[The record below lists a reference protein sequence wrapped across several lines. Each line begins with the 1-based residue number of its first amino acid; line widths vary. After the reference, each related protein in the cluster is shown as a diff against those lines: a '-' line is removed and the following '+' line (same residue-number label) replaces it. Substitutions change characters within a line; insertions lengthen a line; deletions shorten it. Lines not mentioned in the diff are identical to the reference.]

1 VIFQIVSIA
10 EDIEKYPH
18 ATLCLSTPLGRI
30 SPMSVRSTSTSGS
43 LAIAVA
49 LLSTL
54 PITASQAY
62 TSEQQQL
69 CTGDALRLCSS
80 EIPDVDRITACMARQ
95 RAALSE
101 GCRAV
106 FRAEPASPA
115 TNVSYSGASK
125 ASGRAMQRAAP
136 NAGD

>member
-1 VIFQIVSIA
+1 
-10 EDIEKYPH
+10 
-18 ATLCLSTPLGRI
+18 
-30 SPMSVRSTSTSGS
+30 MSVRSASTSGS

-49 LLSTL
+49 LLSSL
-54 PITASQAY
+54 SITSSQAY
-62 TSEQQQL
+62 TSDQQQL

-80 EIPDVDRITACMARQ
+80 EIPDVGRITACMARQ
-95 RAALSE
+95 RSALSE

-115 TNVSYSGASK
+115 TNVSYSGATK
-125 ASGRAMQRAAP
+125 PQGRTMQRAAP

>member
-1 VIFQIVSIA
+1 
-10 EDIEKYPH
+10 
-18 ATLCLSTPLGRI
+18 
-30 SPMSVRSTSTSGS
+30 MSVRSVFGRGS
-43 LAIAVA
+43 LVIAV
-49 LLSTL
+49 TL
-54 PITASQAY
+54 GSMMLATASQAY
-62 TSEQQQL
+62 TSQQQQL

-80 EIPDVDRITACMARQ
+80 EIPDVDRITACMARH

-125 ASGRAMQRAAP
+125 ATGRAMQRAAP

>member
-1 VIFQIVSIA
+1 
-10 EDIEKYPH
+10 
-18 ATLCLSTPLGRI
+18 
-30 SPMSVRSTSTSGS
+30 MSVRSASTLGS

-49 LLSTL
+49 LLSTF
-54 PITASQAY
+54 PITAARAY
-62 TSEQQQL
+62 TPEQQQL

-106 FRAEPASPA
+106 FRAEPASSA
-115 TNVSYSGASK
+115 THVSYSGANRP
-125 ASGRAMQRAAP
+125 SGRAMQRAAP
-136 NAGD
+136 SGSN